1 MANISIWPGSSSF
14 FPGATP
20 FGFYDND
27 SQFQQDTDR
36 FATFAAQR
44 LGYPLVEVELQDL
57 NFYTAFE
64 EAITTYGNELYAY
77 QVADNLLSFQGASSS
92 IGPANEELPQ
102 ENFSE
107 VVRLSNQYGT
117 AAGVGG
123 TTTYYK
129 GILPLVGG
137 QQKYDLNEW
146 AISESI
152 EGRIEVKKIYYEGTP
167 AITRFFDP
175 YAGTG
180 VGMQGMMDSFGFGN
194 SSPAINFMLMPMNF
208 DLQKIQAIELN
219 DTIRRS
225 QYTFELVN
233 NQLKIFPI
241 PLDRNIRSLCFEYVK
256 LDEINQPYHNRNE
269 REIIT
274 NASNVPYENP
284 NYTRINSVG
293 RQWIF
298 EYGLAIVK
306 EILGYVRGK
315 YSQIPIPGSEVT
327 LNQSDLISAATA
339 EKGALIERL
348 RAYFDTT
355 SRKTLLEKKAAEGE
369 AQNKTLGQAPMTIFI
384 G

>member
-1 MANISIWPGSSSF
+1 MNVPIWPGSSSF
-14 FPGATP
+14 EAGQTP
-20 FGFYDND
+20 FGFYDSD
-27 SQFQQDTDR
+27 TQFVADANK
-36 FATFAAQR
+36 FSKFAAQR
-44 LGYPLVEVELQDL
+44 LGYPLVEIELQDL
-57 NFYTAFE
+57 NFFTAFE

-77 QVADNLLSFQGASSS
+77 QVADNLLTFQGASSS
-92 IGPANEELPQ
+92 INPANEELVQ
-102 ENFSE
+102 ENLSE
-107 VVRLSNQYGT
+107 IVRLSNQYGT
-117 AAGVGG
+117 EAGVGG
-123 TTTYYK
+123 DVTYYK
-129 GILPLVGG
+129 GILPLTSSV
-137 QQKYDLNEW
+137 QTYDLNAW
-146 AISESI
+146 AASENI
-152 EGRIEVKKIYYEGTP
+152 EGKIEIKRIYYEASP
-167 AITRFFDP
+167 AITRYFDP

-180 VGMQGMMDSFGFGN
+180 VGMQQMMDSFGFG
-194 SSPAINFMLMPMNF
+194 SFSPAINFMLMPVNY

-219 DTIRRS
+219 DQIRKS
-225 QYTFELVN
+225 QYTFELIN
-233 NQLKIFPI
+233 NQLKVFPI
-241 PLDRNIRSLCFEYVK
+241 PGDRVVSLCFQYVK
-256 LDEINQPYHNRNE
+256 LEEANQPYYDRTG

-274 NASNVPYENP
+274 NASNVPYQNP

-348 RAYFDTT
+348 RTYFDTT

-369 AQNKTLGQAPMTIFI
+369 AQNKTLGQSPMVIYV